1 MFLRCLFFTL
11 SLAISGTASTAESQ
25 YPYESFY
32 TKLNLDRDC
41 VFKKPASEEEAG
53 MGSSGVCRLDNAP
66 MIYFEE
72 GDLRQSV
79 GFGAPKEFQT
89 FGPFNRMN
97 TTIEW
102 RIAQDRPYAA
112 IVRFFIEN
120 PNMKTGVVDKAS
132 EGQVLVIHRVA
143 QYHEDKTCI
152 VGMVD
157 AKANRNANVL
167 ARKVADEL
175 ASSFKCAADQP
186 KYHGKRGKF
195 AGDLAY

>member
-1 MFLRCLFFTL
+1 MFFMI
-11 SLAISGTASTAESQ
+11 AVMISGTASAAENL

-41 VFKKPASEEEAG
+41 IFKKPANEEEAG
-53 MGSSGVCRLDNAP
+53 MGNSGVCRINDAP
-66 MIYFEE
+66 VIYFME
-72 GDLRQSV
+72 GDLRQSL
-79 GFGAPKEFQT
+79 GFGAPKEYQT

-102 RIAQDRPYAA
+102 RIAQDRSYAA

-120 PNMKTGVVDKAS
+120 SNMKTGMVDKAS

-175 ASSFKCAADQP
+175 ASSFDCKTDRPQ
-186 KYHGKRGKF
+186 YHGKRGKL
-195 AGDLAY
+195 AGDLMH